1 MAEFE
6 LFDSKSSGG
15 SSTKNL
21 LKNKKFLAACGVTAV
36 VALVLWYI
44 KQRNAE
50 NSGTDYYEDGT
61 MAIGYGGYPNYSGT
75 DDSYNGWDESWQ
87 ILLDN
92 QEDKW
97 QNLLDQQEDKYN
109 QLLDK
114 YDNTIANMEDKYE
127 NLLDKVDNMNVGSSV
142 TGYSS
147 GVTSV
152 RSTIDEQ
159 AIIDQMKANSEMWW
173 YTTNKTGQE
182 QLHQQNQQ
190 LAAQIGADYDSATGT
205 YWKNGQQLYTVDSG
219 KTSTLVTGM
228 GTKNASSGV
237 ASYVPNVDYQARI
250 NEAIRNNAGAATINA
265 LNEQRNNKIAATGNT
280 SANTTYD
287 KNTDY
292 QALIN
297 SAKAQGASQQVIDNL
312 TAQRNAKIKGENL
325 TVN

>member
-6 LFDSKSSGG
+6 LFDGKSSGG
-15 SSTKNL
+15 GSAKNL

-36 VALVLWYI
+36 VALVLWYV
-44 KQRNAE
+44 KSRNSDDS
-50 NSGTDYYEDGT
+50 SGTDYYEDGT
-61 MAIGYGGYPNYSGT
+61 MAIGYGGYP
-75 DDSYNGWDESWQ
+75 SYYGESDYDTSDLWD
-87 ILLDN
+87 
-92 QEDKW
+92 DKW
-97 QNLLDQQEDKYN
+97 QNLLDQQDSKY
-109 QLLDK
+109 QEMLDK
-114 YDNTIANMEDKYE
+114 YDNTISNMEEKYQNLIDKLE
-127 NLLDKVDNMNVGSSV
+127 NEDTGTQAGSYV
-142 TGYSS
+142 TYVPTSYSS
-147 GVTSV
+147 
-152 RSTIDEQ
+152 RQTIDEQ
-159 AIIDQMKANSEMWW
+159 SIIDQMKANSEMWW

-190 LAAQIGADYDSATGT
+190 LAAQIGASYDSATGT

-219 KTSTLVTGM
+219 KTSTLVAGV
-228 GTKNASSGV
+228 GSKSAASGK

-250 NEAIRNNAGAATINA
+250 NEAIKNNAGAATINA
-265 LNEQRNNKIAATGNT
+265 LNTQRNAKIAATGNT

-297 SAKAQGASQQVIDNL
+297 KAKAQGADQSVIDNL